1 MKTIPQRL
9 ESLRVLLDHATKKFW
24 QNKAF
29 FNVGGDGY
37 TYQELGERVVET
49 AKMLA
54 SYGLQPGDRIGL
66 VGQNSPNWVVAYFA
80 CVGYGFIVVPMLPDF
95 SESELK
101 HILKHS
107 EAKALFVSD
116 RLYPRIKEK
125 ARDRLSL
132 IVSLD
137 ELQIIKKPEPVQQP
151 APLLEAKDIHAEDLA
166 SIIYTSGTTG
176 SSKGVMLSHK
186 NLCTTLRAAVILRP
200 GYEWDVWLS
209 ILPLSHTLECSLSM
223 LLPMISGSCVYFLEK
238 APTPTI
244 LMKALQTVRPTT
256 MLSVPLVIEKVY
268 RSAVLPTFQKNSMMR
283 FLYGISPFRK
293 LLNRVAGKKLMKKFG
308 GRIRFFGIGGAK
320 LDSEVEK
327 FLGEAKFPY
336 AIGYGLTETSPLVAG
351 AAPEHVRW
359 KSTGPAV
366 YGTEIKLINQSSKGE
381 GEIVCRGD
389 NVMMGYYKNPEAT
402 AEAFTPDGWFRTK
415 DLGALDKDGY
425 LYIKGRVGNMI
436 LGPSGENIYPEE
448 IEFVINSHE
457 LVEES
462 IVKEN
467 KGRLEALVHFNKE
480 KLNAWLN
487 EKQESL
493 EASGKEAKEKLEQ
506 LKAELLQ
513 YVNEK
518 VSKFS
523 RISTIHEQED
533 EFEKTATKK
542 IKRYLYT
549 GNAPKSD
556 KKTEDS
562 SQPRKE

>member
-1 MKTIPQRL
+1 MNLKNIPERL
-9 ESLRVLLDHATKKFW
+9 ENLRVLLDKATSQFW

-37 TYQELGERVVET
+37 TFQELGEKVVET
-49 AKMLA
+49 AEMLA
-54 SYGLQPGDRIGL
+54 SYGVEPGDRVGL
-66 VGQNSPNWVVAYFA
+66 VGQNSPNWVAAYFA
-80 CVGYGFIVVPMLPDF
+80 CVAYGYIVVPMLPDF

-116 RLYPRIKEK
+116 KIYPRIKEK

-137 ELQIIKKPEPVQQP
+137 GFKEIKTPEKVENPLPLIGPEQIK
-151 APLLEAKDIHAEDLA
+151 AEDLA
-166 SIIYTSGTTG
+166 TIIYTSGTTG
-176 SSKGVMLSHK
+176 KSKGVMLSHK
-186 NLCTTLRAAVILRP
+186 NLCTTLRAAQILRP

-223 LLPMISGSCVYFLEK
+223 LLPMMSGSCVYFLEK
-238 APTPTI
+238 APTPSI
-244 LMKALQTVRPTT
+244 LMKAFQTVRPTT
-256 MLSVPLVIEKVY
+256 MLSVPLIIEKIY
-268 RSAVLPTFQKNSMMR
+268 RSAMLPTFQKSAVTR
-283 FLYGISPFRK
+283 TLYAIPPFRK
-293 LLNRVAGKKLMKKFG
+293 LLNRIAGKKLMEKFG

-320 LDSEVEK
+320 LDSEVER
-327 FLGEAKFPY
+327 FLAEAKFPY

-351 AAPEHVRW
+351 AAPEMVRW

-366 YGTEIKLINQSSKGE
+366 YGTEVKLINLNENGE

-389 NVMMGYYKNPEAT
+389 NVMMGYYKNEEAT
-402 AEAFTPDGWFRTK
+402 AETFTPDGWFRTK
-415 DLGALDKDGY
+415 DLGVFDKDGW

-448 IEFVINSHE
+448 IESVINSHD

-462 IVKEN
+462 LVKEN

-480 KLNAWLN
+480 KLNAWLD
-487 EKQESL
+487 EKMESF
-493 EASGKEAKEKLEQ
+493 EDYSKEAKEKLEE
-506 LKAELLQ
+506 LKAELIQ

-523 RISTIHEQED
+523 RISTIHHQED

-549 GNAPKSD
+549 NK
-556 KKTEDS
+556 ENDS
-562 SQPRKE
+562 KESKDSK

>member
-1 MKTIPQRL
+1 MKTIPERL
-9 ESLRVLLDHATKKFW
+9 ESLRALLDKTTKQFW

-37 TYQELGERVVET
+37 TYQELQKKVVEI
-49 AKMLA
+49 AEMLA
-54 SYGLQPGDRIGL
+54 SYGIEPGDRVGL

-80 CVGYGFIVVPMLPDF
+80 CVAYGYIVVPMLPDF

-116 RLYPRIKEK
+116 KIWPRIKEK

-137 ELQIIKKPEPVQQP
+137 GFKETKHPEKVEQPRPLIRPEEIK
-151 APLLEAKDIHAEDLA
+151 ADDLA
-166 SIIYTSGTTG
+166 TIIYTSGTTG
-176 SSKGVMLSHK
+176 KSKGVMLSHK
-186 NLCTTLRAAVILRP
+186 NLCTTLRAAQILRP

-223 LLPMISGSCVYFLEK
+223 LLPMMSGSCVYFLDK
-238 APTPTI
+238 APTPSI
-244 LMKALQTVRPTT
+244 LMKALQTIRPTT
-256 MLSVPLVIEKVY
+256 MLSVPLIIEKIY
-268 RSAVLPTFQKNSMMR
+268 RSAVLPTFQKNAVTR
-283 FLYGISPFRK
+283 TLYAIPPFRK
-293 LLNRVAGKKLMKKFG
+293 LLNRVAGKKLMEKFG

-327 FLGEAKFPY
+327 FLAESKFPY
-336 AIGYGLTETSPLVAG
+336 AIGYGLTETAPLVAG
-351 AAPEHVRW
+351 AAPAMVRW

-366 YGTEIKLINQSSKGE
+366 YGTEIKLINQTETGE

-415 DLGALDKDGY
+415 DLGAFDKDGW

-448 IEFVINSHE
+448 IESVINSHD

-480 KLNAWLN
+480 KLNAWLD
-487 EKQESL
+487 EKKESFDDY
-493 EASGKEAKEKLEQ
+493 SKEAKEKIEE
-506 LKAELLQ
+506 LKNELLQ

-523 RISTIHEQED
+523 RISTIHPHED

-549 GNAPKSD
+549 NKEDQPK
-556 KKTEDS
+556 KPNDS
-562 SQPRKE
+562 QQ

>member
-1 MKTIPQRL
+1 MKTIPERL
-9 ESLRVLLDHATKKFW
+9 ESLRALLDKTTKQFW

-37 TYQELGERVVET
+37 TYQELQKKVVEI
-49 AKMLA
+49 AEMLA
-54 SYGLQPGDRIGL
+54 SYGIEPGDRVGL

-80 CVGYGFIVVPMLPDF
+80 CVAYGYIVVPMLPDF

-116 RLYPRIKEK
+116 KIWPRIKEK

-137 ELQIIKKPEPVQQP
+137 GFKETKHPEKVEQPRPLIRPEEIK
-151 APLLEAKDIHAEDLA
+151 ADDLA
-166 SIIYTSGTTG
+166 TIIYTSGTTG
-176 SSKGVMLSHK
+176 KSKGVMLSHK
-186 NLCTTLRAAVILRP
+186 NLCTTLRAAQILRP

-223 LLPMISGSCVYFLEK
+223 LLPMMSGSCVYFLDK
-238 APTPTI
+238 APTPSI
-244 LMKALQTVRPTT
+244 LMKALQTIRPTT
-256 MLSVPLVIEKVY
+256 MLSVPLIIEKIY
-268 RSAVLPTFQKNSMMR
+268 RSVVLPTFQKNAVTR
-283 FLYGISPFRK
+283 TLYAIPPFRK
-293 LLNRVAGKKLMKKFG
+293 LLNRVAGKKLMEKFG

-327 FLGEAKFPY
+327 FLAESKFPY
-336 AIGYGLTETSPLVAG
+336 AIGYGLTETAPLVAG
-351 AAPEHVRW
+351 AAPAMVRW

-366 YGTEIKLINQSSKGE
+366 YGTKIKLINQTETGE

-415 DLGALDKDGY
+415 DLGAFDKDGW

-448 IEFVINSHE
+448 IESVINSHD

-480 KLNAWLN
+480 KLNAWLD
-487 EKQESL
+487 EKKESFDDY
-493 EASGKEAKEKLEQ
+493 SKEAKEKIEE
-506 LKAELLQ
+506 LKNELLQ

-523 RISTIHEQED
+523 RISSIHPHED

-549 GNAPKSD
+549 NKEDPSKKSKD
-556 KKTEDS
+556 N
-562 SQPRKE
+562 QQ

>member
-1 MKTIPQRL
+1 MNLKNIPERL
-9 ESLRVLLDHATKKFW
+9 ENLRVLLDKATRQFW

-37 TYQELGERVVET
+37 TFQELGEKVVET
-49 AKMLA
+49 AEMLA
-54 SYGLQPGDRIGL
+54 SYGVEPGDRVGL

-80 CVGYGFIVVPMLPDF
+80 CVAYGYIVVPMLPDF

-116 RLYPRIKEK
+116 KIYPRIKEK

-137 ELQIIKKPEPVQQP
+137 GFKEIKTPEKVENPLPLIGPEQIK
-151 APLLEAKDIHAEDLA
+151 AEDLA

-176 SSKGVMLSHK
+176 KSKGVMLSHK
-186 NLCTTLRAAVILRP
+186 NLCTTLRAAQILRP

-223 LLPMISGSCVYFLEK
+223 LLPMMSGSCVYFLEK
-238 APTPTI
+238 APTPSI
-244 LMKALQTVRPTT
+244 LMKAFQTVRPTT
-256 MLSVPLVIEKVY
+256 MLSVPLIIEKIY
-268 RSAVLPTFQKNSMMR
+268 RSAVLPTFQKNAVTR
-283 FLYGISPFRK
+283 TLYAIPPFRK
-293 LLNRVAGKKLMKKFG
+293 LLNRIAGKKLMEKFG

-320 LDSEVEK
+320 LDSEVER
-327 FLGEAKFPY
+327 FLAEAKFPY

-351 AAPEHVRW
+351 AAPEMVRW

-366 YGTEIKLINQSSKGE
+366 YGTEVKLINLNENGE

-389 NVMMGYYKNPEAT
+389 NVMMGYYKNEEAT
-402 AEAFTPDGWFRTK
+402 AETFTPDGWFRTK
-415 DLGALDKDGY
+415 DLGAFDKDGW

-448 IEFVINSHE
+448 IESVINSHE

-462 IVKEN
+462 LVKEN

-480 KLNAWLN
+480 KLNAWLD
-487 EKQESL
+487 EKMESF
-493 EASGKEAKEKLEQ
+493 EDYSKEAKEKLEE
-506 LKAELLQ
+506 LKAELIQ

-523 RISTIHEQED
+523 RISTIHPQED

-549 GNAPKSD
+549 NK
-556 KKTEDS
+556 ENDS
-562 SQPRKE
+562 KESKDSK

>member
-1 MKTIPQRL
+1 MKTIPERL
-9 ESLRVLLDHATKKFW
+9 RNLRALLDHATQTFW

-37 TYQELGERVVET
+37 TYQDLGKKVEET

-54 SYGLQPGDRIGL
+54 SYGIQPGDRVGL

-80 CVGYGFIVVPMLPDF
+80 CVGYGFVVVPMLPDF

-116 RLYPRIKEK
+116 RIYPRIKEK
-125 ARDRLSL
+125 ARDRLEL

-137 ELQIIKKPEPVQQP
+137 EMTLTKHPEPV
-151 APLLEAKDIHAEDLA
+151 AEPLPLIEEHLIQSEDLA
-166 SIIYTSGTTG
+166 TIIYTSGTTG
-176 SSKGVMLSHK
+176 RSKGVMLSHK
-186 NLCTTLRAAVILRP
+186 NLCTTLRAAQILRP

-223 LLPMISGSCVYFLEK
+223 LLPMMSGSCVYFLEK
-238 APTPTI
+238 APTPTV
-244 LMKALQTVRPTT
+244 LMKAFQTVRPTT
-256 MLSVPLVIEKVY
+256 MLSVPLIIEKIY
-268 RSAVLPTFQKNSMMR
+268 RSAILPTFQKSWLMR
-283 FLYGISPFRK
+283 TLYSIPPFRK
-293 LLNRVAGKKLMKKFG
+293 LLNRVAGKKLMEKFG

-327 FLGEAKFPY
+327 FLYEAKFPY

-351 AAPEHVRW
+351 AAPENVRW

-366 YGTEIKLINQSSKGE
+366 YGTDVKLINQTASGE

-402 AEAFTPDGWFRTK
+402 EEAFTPDGWFRTK
-415 DLGALDKDGY
+415 DLGAFDKDGY
-425 LYIKGRVGNMI
+425 LYIRGRVGNMI

-448 IEFVINSHE
+448 IESVINSHD

-480 KLNAWLN
+480 KLNAWL
-487 EKQESL
+487 EETHESI
-493 EASGKEAKEKLEQ
+493 ETTSKEAKEKIEQ
-506 LKAELLQ
+506 LKSELLQ

-523 RISTIHEQED
+523 RISFIHEHKD

-549 GNAPKSD
+549 GKEKPEE
-556 KKTEDS
+556 KKE
-562 SQPRKE
+562 E

>member
-1 MKTIPQRL
+1 MKTIPERL
-9 ESLRVLLDHATKKFW
+9 ESLRALLDKTTKQFW

-37 TYQELGERVVET
+37 TYQELQKKVVEI
-49 AKMLA
+49 AEMLA
-54 SYGLQPGDRIGL
+54 SYGIEPGDRVGL

-80 CVGYGFIVVPMLPDF
+80 CVAYGYIVVPMLPDF

-116 RLYPRIKEK
+116 KIWPRIKEK

-137 ELQIIKKPEPVQQP
+137 GFKETKHPEKVEHPRPLIRPEEIK
-151 APLLEAKDIHAEDLA
+151 ADDLA
-166 SIIYTSGTTG
+166 TIIYTSGTTG
-176 SSKGVMLSHK
+176 KSKGVMLSHK
-186 NLCTTLRAAVILRP
+186 NLCTTLRAAQILRP

-223 LLPMISGSCVYFLEK
+223 LLPMMSGSCVYFLDK
-238 APTPTI
+238 APTPSI
-244 LMKALQTVRPTT
+244 LMKALQTIRPTT
-256 MLSVPLVIEKVY
+256 MLSVPLIIEKIY
-268 RSAVLPTFQKNSMMR
+268 RSAVLPTFQKNAVTR
-283 FLYGISPFRK
+283 TLYAIPPFRK
-293 LLNRVAGKKLMKKFG
+293 LLNRVAGKKLMEKFG

-327 FLGEAKFPY
+327 FLAEAKFPY
-336 AIGYGLTETSPLVAG
+336 AIGYGLTETAPLVAG
-351 AAPEHVRW
+351 AAPAMVRW

-366 YGTEIKLINQSSKGE
+366 YGTEIKLINQTETGE

-415 DLGALDKDGY
+415 DLGAFDKDGW

-448 IEFVINSHE
+448 IESVINSHD

-480 KLNAWLN
+480 KLNAWLD
-487 EKQESL
+487 EKKESFDDY
-493 EASGKEAKEKLEQ
+493 SKEAKEKIEE
-506 LKAELLQ
+506 LKNELLQ

-523 RISTIHEQED
+523 RISTIHPHED

-549 GNAPKSD
+549 NKEDPSKKSKD
-556 KKTEDS
+556 N
-562 SQPRKE
+562 QQ

>member
-1 MKTIPQRL
+1 MKTIPERL
-9 ESLRVLLDHATKKFW
+9 ESLRALLDKATKQFW

-37 TYQELGERVVET
+37 TYQELQEKVVEI
-49 AKMLA
+49 AEMLA
-54 SYGLQPGDRIGL
+54 SYGIEPGDRVGL

-80 CVGYGFIVVPMLPDF
+80 CAAYGYIVVPMLPDF

-116 RLYPRIKEK
+116 KIWPRIKEK

-137 ELQIIKKPEPVQQP
+137 GFKETKHPEKVEHPRPLIRPEEIK
-151 APLLEAKDIHAEDLA
+151 ADDLA
-166 SIIYTSGTTG
+166 TIIYTSGTTG
-176 SSKGVMLSHK
+176 KSKGVMLSHK
-186 NLCTTLRAAVILRP
+186 NLCTTLRAAQILRP

-223 LLPMISGSCVYFLEK
+223 LLPMMSGSCVYFLDK
-238 APTPTI
+238 APTPSI
-244 LMKALQTVRPTT
+244 LMKALQTIRPTT
-256 MLSVPLVIEKVY
+256 MLSVPLIIEKIY
-268 RSAVLPTFQKNSMMR
+268 RSAVLPTFQKNAVTR
-283 FLYGISPFRK
+283 TLYAIPPFRK
-293 LLNRVAGKKLMKKFG
+293 LLNRVAGKKLMEKFG

-327 FLGEAKFPY
+327 FLAEAKFPY
-336 AIGYGLTETSPLVAG
+336 AIGYGLTETAPLVAG
-351 AAPEHVRW
+351 AAPAMVRW

-366 YGTEIKLINQSSKGE
+366 YGTEIKLINQTETGE

-415 DLGALDKDGY
+415 DLGAFDKDGW

-448 IEFVINSHE
+448 IESVINSHD

-480 KLNAWLN
+480 KLNAWLD
-487 EKQESL
+487 EKKESFDDY
-493 EASGKEAKEKLEQ
+493 SKEAKEKIEE
-506 LKAELLQ
+506 LKNELLQ

-523 RISTIHEQED
+523 RISSIHPHED

-549 GNAPKSD
+549 NKEDPSKKSKD
-556 KKTEDS
+556 N
-562 SQPRKE
+562 QQ